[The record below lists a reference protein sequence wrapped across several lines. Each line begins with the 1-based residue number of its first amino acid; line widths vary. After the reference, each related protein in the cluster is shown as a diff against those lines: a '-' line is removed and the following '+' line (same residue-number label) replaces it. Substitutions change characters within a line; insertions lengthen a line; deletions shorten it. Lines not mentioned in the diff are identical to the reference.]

1 MNKLFY
7 IYFISIIIPLSIQN
21 VISIGYEDNFMR
33 FSDYEMDANL
43 YENGTENDYMGDSR
57 LFDSSVFSPS
67 TQITFNPKIDKY
79 KTKAIFRL
87 KYNEYQSSNQ
97 KSYLNFNFR
106 YEIKLK
112 SYNWI
117 KFSYSLTP
125 KYYLRTFI
133 DRDLLP
139 LTYYPCYFSNENVS
153 ISYSMPIK
161 LIKKTWWEIKLNLNN
176 QFYNKHF
183 TEFDTK
189 IFGFEG
195 NLKTSHLNSYH
206 FSIGYF
212 YASADNITYGNT
224 QFYESTS
231 IDRSY
236 KKSGIRLNAKKYF
249 KNKYLYR
256 LNGVKYY
263 ENKLLTSISLK
274 IKLSK
279 RDYDL
284 NSWYYEYDNWKKY
297 YETEIVLE
305 ANKKINKQLSLQIS
319 AKHFNRD
326 VESSQ
331 SKETLWVEDYK
342 IYSRN
347 EFWFKFIYNFK
358 N

>member
-1 MNKLFY
+1 MSKLFY

-33 FSDYEMDANL
+33 FSDYEMDTNL

-106 YEIKLK
+106 YEVKLK

-176 QFYNKHF
+176 QFYNKNF

-195 NLKTSHLNSYH
+195 NLKTSYLNSYH

-212 YASADNITYGNT
+212 YATADNITYGNA

-236 KKSGIRLNAKKYF
+236 KKSGIRLNGKKFF
-249 KNKYLYR
+249 KN
-256 LNGVKYY
+256 NFI
-263 ENKLLTSISLK
+263 TSSSLK

-326 VESSQ
+326 VKSSQ

-347 EFWFKFIYNFK
+347 ELWFKFIYNFRK
-358 N
+358 